1 MNLHAKN
8 PTNLIFIAIKNA
20 NLFSKFKMLKLRRG
34 IQRVKKVSLYKK
46 GSPTSKTKE
55 STFLVRSTPLKVR
68 EVPPPFSDSPSWLD
82 PRTAVIHGGH
92 PPGVRIRMDQ

>member
-34 IQRVKKVSLYKK
+34 IQRVKRVSLYKK
-46 GSPTSKTKE
+46 DSPTSKTKE
-55 STFLVRSTPLKVR
+55 STFLFTINEDFTLWNVRLAWV
-68 EVPPPFSDSPSWLD
+68 
-82 PRTAVIHGGH
+82 A
-92 PPGVRIRMDQ
+92 